1 VRAAV
6 LAALA
11 GCAALLAAPAAQGA
25 TRAPEPAPNLFTI
38 PVPSQ
43 PLRDVVVPEPSRTAA
58 RISASGRAQRYDV
71 HDGQGRT
78 VSITT
83 STACSLLCTAASPQ
97 QIANFLGTLA
107 HGDEMNLLAVNLET
121 PAEIESSCPGAS
133 ACYFPGENRMLI
145 SGDDSTG
152 PDGATREFV
161 TAHEYGHHV
170 AEHRSNPP
178 FNDPAIDWG
187 PKHWSS
193 YERVCQGV
201 RQGRYFPGDEA
212 THYYENPGEAYA
224 ESSAFLRFPGAPVP
238 WEWTASLK
246 PDAGAFAAIR
256 ADVLH
261 PWTHR
266 VVRTFRGRL
275 ASGQR
280 QAAKR
285 FRTPL
290 DGSLSLTLHGRPGS
304 QLDLELRTAKGQVL
318 RRSAG
323 LGSDE
328 QINYTVCGS
337 SKLTAVVKRGGR
349 GSGRYRLVVHRP

>member
-1 VRAAV
+1 MRAGVLAV
-6 LAALA
+6 LA
-11 GCAALLAAPAAQGA
+11 GCVALLAVPAAQGA
-25 TRAPEPAPNLFTI
+25 TRGPEPAPGLFTI
-38 PVPSQ
+38 PAPSQ
-43 PLRDVVVPEPSRTAA
+43 PVRDAVVKEPSRTAA

-71 HDGQGRT
+71 HDGQGRS

-83 STACSLLCTAASPQ
+83 STACSLLCTAANAQ

-107 HGDEMNLLAVNLET
+107 HGDEMNLLAVDLET
-121 PAEIESSCPGAS
+121 PAEIEASCPGAS
-133 ACYFPGENRMLI
+133 ACYFPGQNRMLI
-145 SGDDSTG
+145 SGDDTTG
-152 PDGATREFV
+152 SDGATREFV
-161 TAHEYGHHV
+161 IAHEYGHHV
-170 AEHRSNPP
+170 AEHRTNPP
-178 FNDPAIDWG
+178 FNPAVDWG

-224 ESSAFLRFPGAPVP
+224 ESSAFLRFPDAPVP

-266 VVRTFRGRL
+266 VAKTFRGRL

-280 QAAKR
+280 QATKR

-290 DGSLSLTLHGRPGS
+290 DGNLSLTLHGRRGS
-304 QLDLELRTAKGQVL
+304 ELDLELRNARGQVL

-323 LGSDE
+323 LGSGE
-328 QINYTVCGS
+328 AINYRVCGS
-337 SKLTAVVKRGGR
+337 SNLSAVVQRGGP